1 MVQKPGLEIPT
12 IRVLLVDDDEDDY
25 RLTLSVTRE
34 ITNAKIQ
41 LDWQPDFDTA
51 LEAICDGVHDVY
63 LIDYR
68 LGQKTGI
75 DLLHALKEKK
85 CSGPII
91 LLTGQ
96 GEPEIDRAAQSAG
109 AADYLEKSRLDAVV
123 FERMIRYAIH
133 QHNHEA
139 ELERKVVERTEELEA
154 VNRALRDANVR
165 KDEFLATL
173 AHELRNPLAPIRH
186 ALELQKLIGDDPIAH
201 EQARNVMERQL
212 LQLVRL
218 IDDLL
223 DVSRLNR
230 GVLSLNREPFDLRS
244 AISLAVE
251 TSMPR
256 ILKAGIELQQ
266 NIPDRPLPF
275 LGDHIRIA
283 QVITNI
289 LNNSAKYTNRG
300 GSISLSVERNA
311 TAYCIRV
318 SDNGVGIPPAQLEH
332 VFDLFT
338 QVDRALNRLDGG
350 LGIGLALVKWLVEMH
365 GGTVVAESPG
375 PQQGT
380 TITVQLPIL

>member
-1 MVQKPGLEIPT
+1 MFGA
-12 IRVLLVDDDEDDY
+12 D
-25 RLTLSVTRE
+25 
-34 ITNAKIQ
+34 
-41 LDWQPDFDTA
+41 
-51 LEAICDGVHDVY
+51 H
-63 LIDYR
+63 
-68 LGQKTGI
+68 
-75 DLLHALKEKK
+75 
-85 CSGPII
+85 

-139 ELERKVVERTEELEA
+139 ELERKVVERTEQLEA
-154 VNRALRDANVR
+154 ANRALRDANTR

-186 ALELQKLIGDDPIAH
+186 ALELQKLIGDDPVAQ
-201 EQARNVMERQL
+201 EQARSVMERQL

-230 GVLSLNREPFDLRS
+230 GVLSLNREPFDLRT

-256 ILKAGIELQQ
+256 IIKAGIELRQE
-266 NIPDRPLPF
+266 IPDRRLPF
-275 LGDHIRIA
+275 VGDHIRIA

-289 LNNSAKYTNRG
+289 LNNSAKYTNRRG
-300 GSISLSVERNA
+300 TISLIVEQDA
-311 TAYCIRV
+311 SGYQIRV
-318 SDNGVGIPPAQLEH
+318 IDNGMGIPPEQLEH
-332 VFDLFT
+332 VFDIFT
-338 QVDRALNRLDGG
+338 QVDRTLNRLDGG

-365 GGTVVAESPG
+365 DGTVIAESAG
-375 PQQGT
+375 PQLGT
-380 TITVQLPIL
+380 TITVRLPLL